1 MPYIAI
7 KLKISFLGNGDFSP
21 VQQRRSLPIPG
32 FESNNISLGLIAI
45 EVPYSIY
52 RKRSYAMPVTLVL
65 VGSSLYRNRPLT
77 RMIERR
83 IEAKNRSIQS
93 IHRIEASDTRLID
106 SLQTV
111 LKLSPDLCIAAS
123 SEAYPLV
130 SRILATLKHDA
141 LIATDDTLHPASATA
156 VKKESFLLRM
166 DQAWC
171 NVLHI
176 KEEEAIPEILL
187 REGDPYTIWQ
197 LFGTE
202 EHLKTL
208 RQHARDNGYFFDYF
222 QQIEGWYEIRI
233 RSAYRLDRL
242 IAPSSA
248 LLLFPSDNIFD
259 SCIEI
264 FSGRKETITFAESCT
279 GGLIASSLTARS
291 GSSDILKGSVVSYA
305 NEIKNRWLE
314 VKESVLENP
323 GAVSR
328 ECVEEMAAGAR
339 KLAGSDIAL
348 AVSGIAGPTGGTALK
363 PVGTVY
369 IAVADGEKIR
379 SRHLLLKGDRNY
391 IQYQSMMHVLK
402 LMIWMKKDIFQNFFK
417 IS

>member
-1 MPYIAI
+1 MHY
-7 KLKISFLGNGDFSP
+7 
-21 VQQRRSLPIPG
+21 VLP
-32 FESNNISLGLIAI
+32 
-45 EVPYSIY
+45 
-52 RKRSYAMPVTLVL
+52 KRSYSMSVTLVL
-65 VGSSLYRNRPLT
+65 VGCSLYRNEALVQ
-77 RMIERR
+77 MIKRQ
-83 IEAKNRSIQS
+83 IEAKNRSIRS
-93 IHRIEASDTRLID
+93 LHHLESSDSSLID
-106 SLQTV
+106 SLQGI
-111 LKLSPDLCIAAS
+111 LDLSSDVCIAAS

-130 SRILATLKHDA
+130 SRILATLTHDT
-141 LIATDDTLHPASATA
+141 LTVTDDTLHPASVTA
-156 VKKESFLLRM
+156 VKKESYLLRL
-166 DQAWC
+166 DQSWC

-176 KEEEAIPEILL
+176 KPNETVPEILL
-187 REGDPYTIWQ
+187 QAEDPYTIWQ

-202 EHLKTL
+202 EHLHIL
-208 RQHARDNGYFFDYF
+208 QQHARDNGYFFDSF

-242 IAPSSA
+242 LAPSST
-248 LLLFPSDNIFD
+248 LLIFPSENIFD
-259 SCIEI
+259 TCIEV
-264 FSGRKETITFAESCT
+264 FAARKETITFAESCT

-328 ECVEEMAAGAR
+328 ECVEEMAVGAR
-339 KLAGSDIAL
+339 RLAGSDIAL

-363 PVGTVY
+363 PVGTVF

-379 SRHLLLKGDRNY
+379 SKHLLLKGDRNY
-391 IQYQSMMHVLK
+391 IQYQSMMHALK
-402 LMIWMKKDIFQNFFK
+402 LMIWMKKNIFENFFK